1 MNEQQ
6 KQDLQ
11 LLVHAMTLAGES
23 GATYQLPQSVAL
35 RYAELVREEAL
46 APYLQLLKEC
56 HSLLDRLELNDF
68 GRWQLDRNFMNEVE
82 PLREDLAL
90 LLNGEPPQPSCP
102 PCHGDCNQG
111 RRCPA
116 RGAV

>member
-6 KQDLQ
+6 RQDLQ
-11 LLVHAMTLAGES
+11 LLIHAMATEGER

-46 APYLQLLKEC
+46 APYRQLIKEC
-56 HSLLDRLELNDF
+56 SSLLNRLEMDDF

-82 PLREDLAL
+82 PLRDDLTL
-90 LLNGEPPQPSCP
+90 LLSEDPLTCP
-102 PCHGDCNQG
+102 PRHGDCSEG

-116 RGAV
+116 RGAS